1 MTYQWKKT
9 TYNKE
14 TLNQLWMSI
23 IGDAHD
29 LMCRCETPFAHVL
42 DNIFPEGHRD
52 RDKSIREIIE
62 RDTQCLSG
70 GTEEENH
77 GLADIEEEQQGER
90 IIIEEER
97 EEDLIP
103 GEELEELLRAADAAA
118 TR

>member
-1 MTYQWKKT
+1 
-9 TYNKE
+9 
-14 TLNQLWMSI
+14 MSVV
-23 IGDAHD
+23 GDAHD
-29 LMCRCETPFAHVL
+29 LMCKCETPFAHIL

-52 RDKSIREIIE
+52 RDKTIRQIIE

-77 GLADIEEEQQGER
+77 GLADGEEEIQEER
-90 IIIEEER
+90 IILEEER
-97 EEDLIP
+97 EEDPIP

>member
-1 MTYQWKKT
+1 
-9 TYNKE
+9 
-14 TLNQLWMSI
+14 MSI

-29 LMCRCETPFAHVL
+29 LMCKCETPFAHIL
-42 DNIFPEGHRD
+42 HNIFPEGHRD
-52 RDKSIREIIE
+52 RDKTIREIIQ
-62 RDTQCLSG
+62 RDIQCLSG
-70 GTEEENH
+70 GTEEESH
-77 GLADIEEEQQGER
+77 GSAGGEKEQPEER